1 MKASWLRIWFVGL
14 LLASLPVAGRAVEA
28 DNARAVFAAAL
39 DNIAAINRPG
49 QVGYASVWDG
59 NKYVQCRRTE
69 SSTTLCEAAG
79 LLMQPSLARVFDQD
93 LLTALGWVLD
103 ERFGNF
109 VHEFPTEVTSDAVA
123 AAVVA
128 ALVDAYEANP
138 SWLEFRTDWL
148 PQVDCPA
155 RNGPTQNLAGMI
167 NDGPAAVLA
176 CSYGELSDA
185 LQLAD
190 HVASVDSYKAI
201 VTAEIQRLRIN
212 AAEPVFVIFDAGIGY
227 VQCMP
232 DDAPNAIYCEAQ
244 SPESWPALA
253 VVLTPERVR
262 MLHQAGYND
271 PGRSPN
277 YWKNYPMASETD
289 SSIADEILAVLRDAY
304 GFTGAW
310 DLQVQAQ

>member
-1 MKASWLRIWFVGL
+1 MTRWLRVWFMGL
-14 LLASLPVAGRAVEA
+14 LLSFLPVAGRAAEA

-39 DNIAAINRPG
+39 DNIAAISRPG
-49 QVGYASVWDG
+49 QVGYATIWDG
-59 NKYVQCRRTE
+59 NKYVQCRRTGA
-69 SSTTLCEAAG
+69 TICEAAG
-79 LLMQPSLARVFDQD
+79 FLMQPSLTRVLDQD
-93 LLTALGWVLD
+93 LLAALGWAMD

-109 VHEFPTEVTSDAVA
+109 VQVFPTEVTSNAVA
-123 AAVVA
+123 TAVVT
-128 ALVDAYEANP
+128 ALVEAYEANP
-138 SWLEFRTDWL
+138 AWLEFRTDWL
-148 PQVDCPA
+148 PQAECPP
-155 RNGPTQNLAGMI
+155 RNGPTQNLAGMV

-185 LQLAD
+185 LRLTD
-190 HVASVDSYKAI
+190 HVASVDSYKTV

-232 DDAPNAIYCEAQ
+232 DAAAEAIYCEAQ

-253 VVLTPERVR
+253 ALLTPDRVA

-289 SSIADEILAVLRDAY
+289 ASIADDILAVLRDAY